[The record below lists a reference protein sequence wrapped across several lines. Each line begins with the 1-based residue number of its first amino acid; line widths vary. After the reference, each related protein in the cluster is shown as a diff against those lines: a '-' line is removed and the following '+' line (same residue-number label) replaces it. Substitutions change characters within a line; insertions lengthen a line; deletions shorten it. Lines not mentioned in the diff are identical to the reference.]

1 MQNSEMV
8 LENRLHLNSNRSP
21 KSRIDLL
28 KPIRHWL
35 DGIEIQDP
43 KLAKLF
49 CKLIPAD
56 CPFERDITLLGHKLA
71 HIPPLCK
78 INPLYEQLV
87 GLRFRSL
94 CYLIDQCGEEAY

>member
-1 MQNSEMV
+1 MHNSEMV
-8 LENRLHLNSNRSP
+8 LENRLRLNPTRSP
-21 KSRIDLL
+21 KSRFDPL
-28 KPIRHWL
+28 KPIRQWL
-35 DGIEIQDP
+35 DSIEVHDP
-43 KLAKLF
+43 KLAKFF

-56 CPFERDITLLGHKLA
+56 CPFERDVILFGRKLA

-94 CYLIDQCGEEAY
+94 CYLVDQCGEEAC